1 MTPAAFATVTA
12 TVFVAA
18 ITPGPAATA
27 IVARA
32 LADGLRPALALSAG
46 VLTGDLVFLALAA
59 AGMAAAARS
68 MGELFTVLKLAGA
81 AYLLWSGLALWR
93 ARPRAATVR
102 EAAHEGHFWRN
113 YGAGILLMVG
123 HVQAIL
129 FYAAL
134 LPGVVDFA
142 SFTATD
148 LGVVAAVLV
157 VVIGGVNAG
166 WAVLGAR
173 AGRYFADERA
183 LRVVNR
189 VAGAMMVGAAVLVA
203 TRV

>member
-1 MTPAAFATVTA
+1 MTPTAFATVAA

-68 MGELFTVLKLAGA
+68 MGELFSVLKIAGVV
-81 AYLLWSGLALWR
+81 YLLWSGVALWR

-113 YGAGILLMVG
+113 YGAGVLLMVG

-142 SFTATD
+142 SFTAAD
-148 LGVVAAVLV
+148 LAIVAAVLV
-157 VVIGGVNAG
+157 VVIGGVNANSRK
-166 WAVLGAR
+166 LP
-173 AGRYFADERA
+173 ER
-183 LRVVNR
+183 
-189 VAGAMMVGAAVLVA
+189 
-203 TRV
+203 

>member
-1 MTPAAFATVTA
+1 MTPAAFLTVTA

-18 ITPGPAATA
+18 VTPGPAATA
-27 IVARA
+27 IIARA
-32 LADGLRPALALSAG
+32 MADGLRPALALSAG
-46 VLTGDLVFLALAA
+46 VLTGDLVFLGLAA
-59 AGMAAAARS
+59 VGMAAAAKS
-68 MGELFTVLKLAGA
+68 MGGFFTVLRWAGA
-81 AYLLWSGLALWR
+81 LYLLWQGIALWR
-93 ARPRAATVR
+93 ARPRATTVR
-102 EAAHEGHFWRN
+102 EATHEGHFWRN
-113 YGAGILLMVG
+113 YGAGMLLMVG

-148 LGVVAAVLV
+148 LLVVAAVLV

-173 AGRYFADERA
+173 AGRLLSDERA
-183 LRVVNR
+183 LRAVNR
-189 VAGAMMVGAAVLVA
+189 VAGTLMLAAAVLVA